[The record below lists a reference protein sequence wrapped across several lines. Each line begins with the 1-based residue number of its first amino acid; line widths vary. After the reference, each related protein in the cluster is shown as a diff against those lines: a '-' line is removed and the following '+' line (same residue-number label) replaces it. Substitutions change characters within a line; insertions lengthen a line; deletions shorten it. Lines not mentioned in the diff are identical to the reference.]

1 MDVGNYISELL
12 ALHGEVSVPGLGY
25 FAHTRVNGHYNE
37 QESRFYPP
45 TYSVQF
51 DPRFIDDET
60 LPKYIADK
68 KNISVASA
76 KYFIEKYI
84 NSIKTQAQN
93 GDAPL
98 ADLGCFYMEDSKLF
112 FETSQAQLNSPD
124 FFGYETLDLRKI
136 GSTAAQPKQASQP
149 LPVSPPVT
157 AANSPL
163 TTAPLAPSVDEDYI
177 SDEQHEAY
185 MAEAVRKRKKRA
197 TWLFVILMVVFT
209 TGAVFLVNRYNP
221 NIFKWSGE
229 KTDTTTKKPVKETK
243 VINAAVEV
251 DKDTAG
257 TGTTAAP
264 AAKPEA
270 EKPVTDTVAK
280 SAAPAV
286 KDEVA
291 AGPRFEI
298 MGGSFK
304 DDKEANTAIA
314 NYKKLGVDA
323 HIVTDA
329 PGRRVKL
336 SLGTYKTHTEAEA
349 ARKEILATKKV
360 NKHIYILE
368 IKPKL

>member
-37 QESRFYPP
+37 QEGRFYPP
-45 TYSVQF
+45 SYSVQF
-51 DPRFIDDET
+51 DPQFIDDET

-76 KYFIEKYI
+76 KYFTEKYI
-84 NSIKTQAQN
+84 NTIKMQAQN

-112 FETSQAQLNSPD
+112 FETNQNQRNSPD
-124 FFGYETLDLRKI
+124 FFGYEPLSLHKV
-136 GSTAAQPKQASQP
+136 GSAPVQPKQLTQENTTPAP
-149 LPVSPPVT
+149 IEVNI
-157 AANSPL
+157 AAPAEILNP
-163 TTAPLAPSVDEDYI
+163 ADDDDYL
-177 SDEQHEAY
+177 SEEEEAY
-185 MAEAVRKRKKRA
+185 LVNQVRKRKRR
-197 TWLFVILMVVFT
+197 TSWLFIILMILFT
-209 TGAVFLVNRYNP
+209 AGALYLVNRYNP
-221 NIFKWSGE
+221 ALFNVIGKKRE
-229 KTDTTTKKPVKETK
+229 TATKQPVKDTK
-243 VINAAVEV
+243 VINAAIEV
-251 DKDTAG
+251 DKDTAA
-257 TGTTAAP
+257 TDTPKTQP
-264 AAKPEA
+264 ATHIA
-270 EKPVTDTVAK
+270 EKPIKDTTAK
-280 SAAPAV
+280 NTAPVV
-286 KDEVA
+286 KDEVV

-336 SLGTYKTHTEAEA
+336 SLGTYKTRAEAEA
-349 ARKEILATKKV
+349 ARKAILATKKV
-360 NKHIYILE
+360 NKDIYTLE